1 MQRTLFVVILGVT
14 VMMSACAN
22 SHYKTTSADA
32 STQAGE
38 GVALAGTAVDRY
50 MDDQEN
56 ELKQVLLAEYAA
68 DLLDITRLE
77 SDALQITTTS
87 DATFAVSSAT
97 LSPEAQETLKK
108 IADVLKSYK
117 TTAVHVVG
125 HTDSAGSAQF
135 NMQLSR
141 ERAATVARFLVK
153 QGVDAKRV
161 LTWGR
166 GETEPI
172 VSNASRDGRAANR
185 RVDIVIKPIVKG
197 DTVAAFAEP
206 PNLGT

>member
-22 SHYKTTSADA
+22 SNYKATSADA
-32 STQAGE
+32 STQASE

-97 LSPEAQETLKK
+97 LSPEAKETLKK

-117 TTAVHVVG
+117 TTAIHVVG

-197 DTVAAFAEP
+197 DTVAAFSEP